1 MGLLTDLELTKKFLE
16 KENKITPE
24 MMPEMM
30 QRFGIK
36 KMVTSEEGGSFEEE
50 LQREEGDEE
59 KELDCDQMYKEKVL
73 ECDQLDEEMEL
84 DCDNDNNSP
93 NPTEKQKQ
101 SQPCHKCCSYWYVSV
116 TVSLC
121 FV

>member
-1 MGLLTDLELTKKFLE
+1 MNTRRVTKIMDTLETNPMLDYLLQESGDMLMGLLTDLELTKKFLE

-50 LQREEGDEE
+50 L
-59 KELDCDQMYKEKVL
+59 
-73 ECDQLDEEMEL
+73 
-84 DCDNDNNSP
+84 
-93 NPTEKQKQ
+93 
-101 SQPCHKCCSYWYVSV
+101 
-116 TVSLC
+116 
-121 FV
+121 